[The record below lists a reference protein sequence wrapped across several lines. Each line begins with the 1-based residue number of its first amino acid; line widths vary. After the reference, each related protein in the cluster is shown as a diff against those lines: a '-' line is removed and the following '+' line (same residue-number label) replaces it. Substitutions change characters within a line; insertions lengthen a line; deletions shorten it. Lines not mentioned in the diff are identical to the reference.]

1 MKKWIALFVLGVAAA
16 TPALAQDEKNWN
28 FDVGVDYADKY
39 LFRGLILTGDEP
51 ILIPHASLAVG
62 NWTLGYYGYFGKIEG
77 FGSDY
82 GETDFNLDYTF
93 ALGDKASLT
102 LGAVTYLYNGDAER
116 DIAFFDTY
124 EAYGILSFDTFLSPT
139 ISYYEDLDAVEGGY
153 AAFGVSHEFALG
165 SKAALTIMGQ
175 VGVDFGYNLNA
186 GLAETLGIDESN
198 GDLSDGLIGLDLAVN
213 FTDTFSGHIMAQRTI
228 AFDVLDDIGQEEET
242 ILTAGLGLSF

>member
-1 MKKWIALFVLGVAAA
+1 MRKMFALFVLSAAVVA
-16 TPALAQDEKNWN
+16 PVWAQDEKNWS
-28 FDVGVDYADKY
+28 FDAGVDYANKY
-39 LFRGLILTGDEP
+39 LFRGLILTGDEE

-62 NWTLGYYGYFGKIEG
+62 NWTLGYYGYFGKIGG

-93 ALGDKASLT
+93 ALGEKASLT
-102 LGAVTYLYNGDAER
+102 VGAVTYLYNGETER

-153 AAFGVSHEFALG
+153 AAFGLSHEIALG
-165 SKAALTIMGQ
+165 TKAALTLSGQ

-186 GLAETLGIDESN
+186 GLADSLGIDESN
-198 GDLSDGLIGLDLAVN
+198 GDLSDGLVGVDLAVN
-213 FTDTFSGHIMAQRTI
+213 FTDSFSGHVLAQRTF
-228 AFDVLDDIGQEEET
+228 AFDVLDDIGQEEKT
-242 ILTAGLGLSF
+242 VVTAGLGYSF